1 MPPNTVIPQLAT
13 TFGAVTGVTRTFSLL
28 PGSLNAS
35 DLPALLFIPQ
45 MAEYRVLARGRI
57 EEKREYMM
65 LLYVAPLAANKFG
78 EAHNDCLPFFG
89 RFRAAWVAA
98 QLLDELANVVS
109 TDLLRDSG
117 TTPLTYGQGQY
128 AGIEFT
134 LQVKEVYVETL
145 QT

>member
-13 TFGAVTGVTRTFSLL
+13 TFGAVSGVTRTFSTL
-28 PGSLNAS
+28 PGSLNAA
-35 DLPALLFIPQ
+35 DLPALMFVPQ
-45 MAEYRVLARGRI
+45 AAEYSVLARGHI
-57 EEKREYMM
+57 VEEREYMI

-78 EAHNDCLPFFG
+78 EAHNDCLPFFA

-98 QLLDELANVVS
+98 HQLDGLDDVLS

-117 TTPLTYGQGQY
+117 VVPIIYGQQPY
-128 AGIEFT
+128 ACIEWT
-134 LQVKEVYVETL
+134 LRVREVYGETL

>member
-1 MPPNTVIPQLAT
+1 MAPDTVISQLAT
-13 TFGAVTGVTRTFSLL
+13 TFGAVTGVTRTFSTL

-45 MAEYRVLARGRI
+45 MAEYRVLARGHI
-57 EEKREYMM
+57 MEEREYMM

-78 EAHNDCLPFFG
+78 EAHNDCLPFFA

-98 QLLDELANVVS
+98 HQLDGLDDVVS

-117 TTPLTYGQGQY
+117 TTPLVYGQGQY
-128 AGIEFT
+128 MGIEFT
-134 LQVKEVYVETL
+134 LKVRQVYGETL